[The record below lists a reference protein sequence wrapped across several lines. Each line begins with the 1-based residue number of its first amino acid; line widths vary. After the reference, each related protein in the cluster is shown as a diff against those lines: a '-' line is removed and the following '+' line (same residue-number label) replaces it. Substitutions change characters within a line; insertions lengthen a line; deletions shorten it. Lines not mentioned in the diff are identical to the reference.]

1 MSLVSVKVRVHNGVL
16 TKRLGKNGK
25 VPRWKPQL
33 TKNKQTKNTQV
44 FISHFPK
51 KEKNIN
57 HYDDLQDI

>member
-25 VPRWKPQL
+25 VP
-33 TKNKQTKNTQV
+33 TNKQTKNTQV

-51 KEKNIN
+51 KKKNIN
-57 HYDDLQDI
+57 HHDDLQDI